1 MGVERVLFETEEKA
15 DRARVAGF
23 LRELADKVETGR
35 VVLEGAGQTETVEVP
50 ETVTLEV
57 KLEEEEEDGGVENS
71 LEVELEWRPGAEPE
85 AGGISLG

>member
-1 MGVERVLFETEEKA
+1 MGVERVLFETEETA

-35 VVLEGAGQTETVEVP
+35 VVLEGSGKSETVEVP

-57 KLEEEEEDGGVENS
+57 KLEEEEEGDGVENS

-85 AGGISLG
+85 TGGISLG